1 MLFTVYNCGVK
12 IDQEF
17 AMYILTGI
25 VVEAAQ
31 MQMTRIRIAISGCIQ
46 ITLRRMPSRNHTSLF

>member
-1 MLFTVYNCGVK
+1 MSMLFTVYNCGVK

-17 AMYILTGI
+17 AVYILTGI
-25 VVEAAQ
+25 VVEAAL
-31 MQMTRIRIAISGCIQ
+31 MTRIRIAISGCIQ

>member
-17 AMYILTGI
+17 AVYILTGI
-25 VVEAAQ
+25 VLESAL
-31 MQMTRIRIAISGCIQ
+31 MTRIRIAISGCIQ
-46 ITLRRMPSRNHTSLF
+46 ITLRGKP